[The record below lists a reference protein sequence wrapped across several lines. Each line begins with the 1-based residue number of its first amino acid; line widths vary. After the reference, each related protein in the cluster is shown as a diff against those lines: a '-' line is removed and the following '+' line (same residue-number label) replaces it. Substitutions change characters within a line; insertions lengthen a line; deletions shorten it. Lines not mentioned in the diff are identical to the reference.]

1 MSGVSIDDYIKN
13 NDEENID
20 AVISAYN
27 MANALKL
34 NNNGS
39 ITVKDKMMINAVVE
53 KILLTCYEGVRSK

>member
-1 MSGVSIDDYIKN
+1 MSGVSIADYIKN

-39 ITVKDKMMINAVVE
+39 IAVKDKMMINAAVE
-53 KILLTCYEGVRSK
+53 KILLTCY

>member
-1 MSGVSIDDYIKN
+1 MSGVSIADYIKN

-53 KILLTCYEGVRSK
+53 KILLTCY